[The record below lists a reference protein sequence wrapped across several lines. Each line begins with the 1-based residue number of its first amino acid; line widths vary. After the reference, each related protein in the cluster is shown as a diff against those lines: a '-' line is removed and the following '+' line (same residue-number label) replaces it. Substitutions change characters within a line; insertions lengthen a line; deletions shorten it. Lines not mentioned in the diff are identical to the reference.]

1 MVERERGRGVRRY
14 ETGRLAEEEEEPF
27 QLFAGF
33 PSLERPEYKKKF
45 KSARAKRRWG
55 CEQEMSPCG
64 GLRVDELSINGSEK
78 AEGLKAAFQATCFR
92 HSRASNRGE
101 THAGAGS
108 WGMNARSLIHPTSHE
123 GGHRFVEE
131 RCLSKVSAECHMTKG

>member
-92 HSRASNRGE
+92 HRELG
-101 THAGAGS
+101 H
-108 WGMNARSLIHPTSHE
+108 
-123 GGHRFVEE
+123 GG
-131 RCLSKVSAECHMTKG
+131 